1 VLERITSLRNS
12 KVKLVHRLR
21 NKRGRQSES
30 RFVVEHRRDF
40 QRALMGGYELDF
52 LMVCPALLES
62 QTLDFGSTDDA
73 IEVTPQILKH
83 LTYRENP
90 SGVLAVMKAKP
101 AEVLRDLEMSIVD
114 SAILLVDPR
123 KPGNI
128 GALLRT
134 GDAAGIDA
142 MVLVD
147 CALDLYNPNII
158 RNSAGACFRDK
169 IYQLSSAE
177 AISYFRDR
185 GFQLIAA
192 DGRGESNL
200 FDLDLRHKTA
210 IALGTEDAGLG
221 ARWLDIC
228 DRRVRIPITGVLTD
242 SLNLSVSG
250 AIFMYEIMRQRQTE

>member
-1 VLERITSLRNS
+1 MERITSLRNS

-30 RFVVEHRRDF
+30 RFVVEHQRDI
-40 QRALMGGYELDF
+40 QRALMGGCELDF
-52 LMVCPALLES
+52 LMVCPELLES
-62 QTLDFGSTDDA
+62 QARDSEPAQDA
-73 IEVTPQILKH
+73 IEVTLQILKR

-90 SGVLAVMKAKP
+90 SGLLAVMKAKP
-101 AEVLRDLEMSIVD
+101 AKVLRDLEMSVVD

-158 RNSAGACFRDK
+158 RNSAGACFRDN
-169 IYQLSSAE
+169 IYQVSSAE
-177 AISYFRDR
+177 AISCFRGL
-185 GFQLIAA
+185 GFSLIAA
-192 DGRGESNL
+192 DGRGETSI
-200 FDLDLRHKTA
+200 FDLDLDQKTA
-210 IALGTEDAGLG
+210 IVLGREDDGLG
-221 ARWLDIC
+221 ADWLDIC
-228 DRRVRIPITGVLTD
+228 DRRVRIPMTGVLSD

-250 AIFMYEIMRQRQTE
+250 AIFMYEIFRQRQSK

>member
-1 VLERITSLRNS
+1 MQRITSLENS

-21 NKRGRQSES
+21 NKRGRQNES
-30 RFVVEHRRDF
+30 RFLVEHQRDI
-40 QRALMGGYELDF
+40 QRALLGGYELDF
-52 LMVCPALLES
+52 LMVCPALMES
-62 QTLDFGSTDDA
+62 PAHRLTSAGDVF
-73 IEVTPQILKH
+73 EVTPQILKR

-90 SGVLAVMKAKP
+90 SGLLAVMKAKP
-101 AEVLRDLEMSIVD
+101 AKALRDLEMSTVD

-134 GDAAGIDA
+134 GEAAGIDA

-158 RNSAGACFRDK
+158 RNSAGACFCDK

-177 AISYFRDR
+177 AITYFRDR
-185 GFQLIAA
+185 DFQLIAA

-200 FDLDLRHKTA
+200 FDLDLRQKTA
-210 IALGTEDAGLG
+210 IALGTEGTGLG
-221 ARWLDIC
+221 ARWLNIC
-228 DRRVRIPITGVLTD
+228 DQRVRIPM
-242 SLNLSVSG
+242 SG
-250 AIFMYEIMRQRQTE
+250 ALSDSR

>member
-1 VLERITSLRNS
+1 MQRITSLHNS

-21 NKRGRQSES
+21 SKRGRQSES
-30 RFVVEHRRDF
+30 RFIIEYQRDI
-40 QRALMGGYELDF
+40 QRALMAGYQLDF

-62 QTLDFGSTDDA
+62 QTLDFGSADDA
-73 IEVTPQILKH
+73 IEVTPQLLKR
-83 LTYRENP
+83 LAYRENP
-90 SGVLAVMKAKP
+90 SGFLAVMKAKP
-101 AEVLRDLEMSIVD
+101 AKVLQDLQMSIVD

-123 KPGNI
+123 VPGNI

-142 MVLVD
+142 IVLVD

-158 RNSAGACFRDK
+158 RNSAGACFCGK

-192 DGRGESNL
+192 DGRGETNL
-200 FDLDLRHKTA
+200 FDLDLRQKTA

-221 ARWLDIC
+221 ARWLEIC
-228 DRRVRIPITGVLTD
+228 DRRVRIPMTGVLAD

-250 AIFMYEIMRQRQTE
+250 AIFMYEILRQRQTD

>member
-1 VLERITSLRNS
+1 MERITSLGNS

-21 NKRGRQSES
+21 NKRGRQNES
-30 RFVVEHRRDF
+30 RFVAEYQRDI
-40 QRALMGGYELDF
+40 QRALRGGCELDF
-52 LMVCPALLES
+52 LMVCPALLDAGAP
-62 QTLDFGSTDDA
+62 DFGSAQDY
-73 IEVTPQILKH
+73 IEVTPQILKR
-83 LTYRENP
+83 LSYRENP
-90 SGVLAVMKAKP
+90 GGLLAVMKAKP
-101 AEVLRDLEMSIVD
+101 AKVLRDLRRSIVD

-123 KPGNI
+123 VPGNI

-158 RNSAGACFRDK
+158 RNSAGACFRDN

-177 AISYFRDR
+177 AIACFRDQ

-200 FDLDLRHKTA
+200 YDLDLRQKTA
-210 IALGTEDAGLG
+210 IVLGREDAGLDP
-221 ARWLDIC
+221 RWLDIC
-228 DRRVRIPITGVLTD
+228 DRRARIPMAGLLSD

-250 AIFMYEIMRQRQTE
+250 AIFMYEILRQRQTE

>member
-1 VLERITSLRNS
+1 MERITSLRNS

-30 RFVVEHRRDF
+30 RFVVEQQRDI
-40 QRALMGGYELDF
+40 QRALVGGCELDF
-52 LMVCPALLES
+52 LMVCPALLET
-62 QTLDFGSTDDA
+62 QALDFGSAGDA
-73 IEVTPQILKH
+73 IEVTPQVLKR
-83 LTYRENP
+83 LSYRENP

-101 AEVLRDLEMSIVD
+101 AKVLRDLEMTNID
-114 SAILLVDPR
+114 SAMLLVDPR
-123 KPGNI
+123 VPGNI

-134 GDAAGIDA
+134 GDAAGIGA

-158 RNSAGACFRDK
+158 RNSAGACFGDK

-177 AISYFRDR
+177 TITYFRER
-185 GFQLIAA
+185 SFQLIAA
-192 DGRGESNL
+192 DGRGETSL
-200 FDLDLRHKTA
+200 FDLDLRQKTA
-210 IALGTEDAGLG
+210 IALGREDAGLG

-228 DRRVRIPITGVLTD
+228 DRRVRIPMAGVLTD

-250 AIFMYEIMRQRQTE
+250 AIFMYEILRQRQTE